1 LIISK
6 QHLRLAFKTVVVRK
20 ISELPRS
27 HWEKVFPDVLESY
40 DFFKAIDESNLEQFS
55 LYYIMAYGRATPVGA
70 TVCFLMD
77 YPMDSN
83 IKGPVKRITNSI
95 RKLMPNIFSLKI
107 LFCGMPLGQGRIG
120 VAGQADAVMKAILRR
135 MERIA
140 RKNRAAVIVFKGF
153 DQASAALLD
162 PLQKSGFSK
171 IESLPSTELKIDF
184 KDFEGYLKTLSSAS
198 RYDLRRKFK
207 KVDGQVDISLETVV
221 DLEDDTLQEVY
232 RLYLGLVNR
241 HDMGFELM
249 PIEFF
254 KNISRNMPKHA
265 RYFLW
270 RIEGKLVAFMLCFVS
285 GDLFMDYYLGL
296 DYSVAHKYHL
306 YFIKLR
312 DTLNW
317 CIKHGIKKY
326 DMGFTGYET
335 KRRLNFDIVALYI
348 YVKLRNRALGPV
360 YNLICKLIKFENFD
374 PDLKEAKKRKKS

>member
-1 LIISK
+1 M
-6 QHLRLAFKTVVVRK
+6 V
-20 ISELPRS
+20 
-27 HWEKVFPDVLESY
+27 Y
-40 DFFKAIDESNLEQFS
+40 D
-55 LYYIMAYGRATPVGA
+55 RAVPVGA

-77 YPMDSN
+77 YSMDANLGGPM
-83 IKGPVKRITNSI
+83 KRITGFI
-95 RKLMPNIFSLKI
+95 RKLFPNIFSLKI

-120 VAGQADAVMKAILRR
+120 VSGQADAVMKAIQRR

-140 RKNRAAVIVFKGF
+140 RKSRASVIVFKGF

-184 KDFEGYLKTLSSAS
+184 KDFEGYLKTLSSAN

-207 KVDGQVDISLETVV
+207 KVDGQVDIRLEIVA
-221 DLEDDTLQEVY
+221 DLENDTLQEVY
-232 RLYLGLVNR
+232 RLYLELVNR

-254 KNISRNMPKHA
+254 KNISKNMPKHA

-270 RIEGKLVAFMLCFVS
+270 RIEGRLVAFMLCFVS
-285 GDLFMDYYLGL
+285 KDLFMDYYLGL

-360 YNLICKLIKFENFD
+360 YSLICKLVKFENFD
-374 PDLKEAKKRKKS
+374 SDLKEVKKRKKS

>member
-1 LIISK
+1 LV
-6 QHLRLAFKTVVVRK
+6 LKTVVKIK
-20 ISELPRS
+20 ISELPRA
-27 HWEKVFPDVLESY
+27 HWEKAFPDVLESY
-40 DFFKAIDESNLEQFS
+40 DFFMTLDESDLEQFS
-55 LYYIMAYGRATPVGA
+55 LYYIMVYDRATPVGA

-77 YPMDSN
+77 YSMDSD
-83 IKGPVKRITNSI
+83 IAGPLKRITSSVK
-95 RKLMPNIFSLKI
+95 KLFPNIFSLKI
-107 LFCGMPLGQGRIG
+107 LFCGNPLGQGRIG
-120 VAGQADAVMKAILRR
+120 VAGGADAVMKAIQRR

-140 RKNRAAVIVFKGF
+140 KKSRAAVIVFKGF

-171 IESLPSTELKIDF
+171 AASLPSTELKIDF

-207 KVDGQVDISLETVV
+207 KVDGHVDIRLETVT
-221 DLEDDTLQEVY
+221 DLEEDTLREAY
-232 RLYLGLVNR
+232 RLYLEMVNR
-241 HDMGFELM
+241 HDMGFELL

-285 GDLFMDYYLGL
+285 KDLFMDYYLGL

-317 CIKHGIKKY
+317 CIKHGIKKL

-335 KRRLNFDIVALYI
+335 KKRLDFEVIPLYI

-360 YNLICKLIKFENFD
+360 YHLICKF
-374 PDLKEAKKRKKS
+374 LKSRFISNP

>member
-1 LIISK
+1 MIISK
-6 QHLRLAFKTVVVRK
+6 RHKRSILKTVAVKK
-20 ISELPRS
+20 ISELPRA

-40 DFFKAIDESNLEQFS
+40 DFFMTLDESDLEQFS
-55 LYYIMAYGRATPVGA
+55 LYYIMAYDRATPVGA

-77 YPMDSN
+77 YSMDADLRGPM
-83 IKGPVKRITNSI
+83 KRITGSI
-95 RKLMPNIFSLKI
+95 RKLFPNIFSLKI
-107 LFCGMPLGQGRIG
+107 LFCGNPLGQGRIG
-120 VAGQADAVMKAILRR
+120 VAGGADIVMKAIQRR

-140 RKNRAAVIVFKGF
+140 RKGRAAVIVFKGF

-162 PLQKSGFSK
+162 PLQKSGFCK
-171 IESLPSTELKIDF
+171 TESLPSTELKIDF

-207 KVDGQVDISLETVV
+207 KVDGHVDIRLEIVT
-221 DLEDDTLQEVY
+221 DLEEDTLRQAY
-232 RLYLGLVNR
+232 RIYLELVNR
-241 HDMGFELM
+241 HDMGFELL

-254 KNISRNMPKHA
+254 KNISGNMPKHA

-270 RIEGKLVAFMLCFVS
+270 RIEGKLVAFMLCFIS
-285 GDLFMDYYLGL
+285 EDLFMDYYLGL

-317 CIKHGIKKY
+317 CIKHGIKKL

-335 KRRLNFDIVALYI
+335 KRRLNFEVIPLYI

-360 YNLICKLIKFENFD
+360 YELICKF
-374 PDLKEAKKRKKS
+374 LKSRFINNP

>member
-1 LIISK
+1 MRLRVIISK
-6 QHLRLAFKTVVVRK
+6 RHKRLALKTVAVKK
-20 ISELPRS
+20 ISELPRA
-27 HWEKVFPDVLESY
+27 HWEKAFPDVLESY
-40 DFFKAIDESNLEQFS
+40 DFFMTLDESDLEQFS
-55 LYYIMAYGRATPVGA
+55 LYYIMVYDRATPVGA

-77 YPMDSN
+77 YSMDSD
-83 IKGPVKRITNSI
+83 IAGPLKRITSSVK
-95 RKLMPNIFSLKI
+95 KLFPNIFSLKI
-107 LFCGMPLGQGRIG
+107 LFCGNPLGQGRIG
-120 VAGQADAVMKAILRR
+120 VAGGADAVMKAIQRR

-140 RKNRAAVIVFKGF
+140 KKSRAAVIVFKGF

-171 IESLPSTELKIDF
+171 AASLPSTELKIDF

-207 KVDGQVDISLETVV
+207 KVDGHVDIRLETVT
-221 DLEDDTLQEVY
+221 DLEEDTLREAY
-232 RLYLGLVNR
+232 RLYLEMVNR
-241 HDMGFELM
+241 HDMGFELL

-285 GDLFMDYYLGL
+285 KDLFMDYYLGL

-312 DTLNW
+312 DTLDW
-317 CIKHGIKKY
+317 CIKHGIKKL

-335 KRRLNFDIVALYI
+335 KKRLDFEVIPLYI

-360 YNLICKLIKFENFD
+360 YHLICKF
-374 PDLKEAKKRKKS
+374 LKSRFISNP